1 MSAEALEARV
11 GQVER
16 EQAIQGERLTRI
28 EHDGA
33 RTLSAVE
40 KLVERDARRPHGL
53 TWKEF
58 IAGVITTLTV
68 LGSGWWAVSGLVE
81 HSPAVVDLNR
91 RMDQAEW
98 KYGWTARVDPN

>member
-11 GQVER
+11 GAVER

-58 IAGVITTLTV
+58 FAGFGTALTLGGG
-68 LGSGWWAVSGLVE
+68 LWWAVTGFVE
-81 HSPAVVDLNR
+81 HSPAVVQLER

-98 KYGWTARVDPN
+98 KAGWAVRVDPN